1 MCENNRECAEYFKG
15 QKAYRRCFQELLKKW
30 KSYGK
35 AAGRISL
42 KNTSEE
48 EKKAIGGLLGKNF
61 YEENICFSFADFEKS
76 LQKTRY
82 APVEMKKVLE
92 EYFGEEL
99 CTNRGRQE
107 TARREK
113 QEFWERCRSYFREF
127 TETKYFA
134 ESKAPVADANFAGEE
149 NSAALS
155 WLQALISEKKYGYHL
170 LNREYQNNPAQAETL
185 VCNVGQALET
195 LKGME
200 QTGTESPLAV
210 FAAEISGN
218 PHYFDRGTGA
228 GQLLV
233 HGICYLKGGDL
244 PGTAHSWRNLLQN
257 AGVIPDNVSSMLHV
271 YGLRL
276 HRDNGWHPA
285 YEAFCQLGEP
295 CVITMENLRG
305 ITKVQAAGQKVY
317 VVENEMVFT
326 WLLNRVGN
334 QKLTLLCTSGQLRAV
349 ALEVIFLLLDSGADI
364 YYSGDL
370 DPDGLGIA
378 DRLWQRFGDHIHMWR
393 MSEEDYEKS
402 LSGEPIDR
410 LGMAKLEH
418 IRHPLL
424 QKTAAVIRKKA
435 CAGYQEN
442 ILKELLGD
450 IL

>member
-113 QEFWERCRSYFREF
+113 QEFWERCRSYFREA

-185 VCNVGQALET
+185 IRKVGQALET

-393 MSEEDYEKS
+393 MSEEDYGKS

-424 QKTAAVIRKKA
+424 KKTAAVIRKKA

-442 ILKELLGD
+442 ILEELLGD

>member
-48 EKKAIGGLLGKNF
+48 EKKAIGGLLGKTF

-113 QEFWERCRSYFREF
+113 QEFWERCRSYFRES

-155 WLQALISEKKYGYHL
+155 WLQALISEKKYGYYL

-185 VCNVGQALET
+185 VRNVGQALET

-218 PHYFDRGTGA
+218 PHFFDRGTGA
-228 GQLLV
+228 GLLLV
-233 HGICYLKGGDL
+233 HGICYLKGEDF

-305 ITKVQAAGQKVY
+305 ITKVQAAEQKVY

-349 ALEVIFLLLDSGADI
+349 ALEVISLLLDSGADI

-418 IRHPLL
+418 IRNPLL
-424 QKTAAVIRKKA
+424 KKTAAAIRKKA

-442 ILKELLGD
+442 ILEELLGD

>member
-42 KNTSEE
+42 KNASEE
-48 EKKAIGGLLGKNF
+48 ERKAIGGLLGKTF

-113 QEFWERCRSYFREF
+113 QEFWERCRSYFWES

-349 ALEVIFLLLDSGADI
+349 ALEVISLLLDSGADI

-424 QKTAAVIRKKA
+424 KKTAAAIRKKA

-442 ILKELLGD
+442 ILEELLGD

>member
-42 KNTSEE
+42 KNASEE
-48 EKKAIGGLLGKNF
+48 ERKAIGGLLGKTF

-107 TARREK
+107 TARKEK
-113 QEFWERCRSYFREF
+113 QEFWERCRSYFRES

-155 WLQALISEKKYGYHL
+155 WLQALISEKKYGYYL

-185 VCNVGQALET
+185 VRNVGQALET

-233 HGICYLKGGDL
+233 HGICYLKGG
-244 PGTAHSWRNLLQN
+244 R
-257 AGVIPDNVSSMLHV
+257 SS
-271 YGLRL
+271 
-276 HRDNGWHPA
+276 
-285 YEAFCQLGEP
+285 
-295 CVITMENLRG
+295 
-305 ITKVQAAGQKVY
+305 
-317 VVENEMVFT
+317 
-326 WLLNRVGN
+326 GN
-334 QKLTLLCTSGQLRAV
+334 S
-349 ALEVIFLLLDSGADI
+349 S
-364 YYSGDL
+364 
-370 DPDGLGIA
+370 
-378 DRLWQRFGDHIHMWR
+378 
-393 MSEEDYEKS
+393 
-402 LSGEPIDR
+402 
-410 LGMAKLEH
+410 
-418 IRHPLL
+418 
-424 QKTAAVIRKKA
+424 
-435 CAGYQEN
+435 
-442 ILKELLGD
+442 
-450 IL
+450 

>member
-1 MCENNRECAEYFKG
+1 MH
-15 QKAYRRCFQELLKKW
+15 Q
-30 KSYGK
+30 
-35 AAGRISL
+35 
-42 KNTSEE
+42 
-48 EKKAIGGLLGKNF
+48 
-61 YEENICFSFADFEKS
+61 
-76 LQKTRY
+76 
-82 APVEMKKVLE
+82 P
-92 EYFGEEL
+92 
-99 CTNRGRQE
+99 GRQE

-185 VCNVGQALET
+185 VRNVGQALET

-349 ALEVIFLLLDSGADI
+349 ALEVISLLLDSGADI

-378 DRLWQRFGDHIHMWR
+378 DRLWQRFGDRIHIWR

-442 ILKELLGD
+442 ILEELLGD

>member
-1 MCENNRECAEYFKG
+1 MCENNRECAEYFKE

-48 EKKAIGGLLGKNF
+48 EKKAIGGLLGKTF

-92 EYFGEEL
+92 EYFGKEL

-113 QEFWERCRSYFREF
+113 QKFWERCRSYFRES

-185 VCNVGQALET
+185 VRNVGQALET

-349 ALEVIFLLLDSGADI
+349 ALEVISLLLDSGADI

-393 MSEEDYEKS
+393 MSEEDYGKS

-424 QKTAAVIRKKA
+424 KKTAAAIRKKA

-442 ILKELLGD
+442 ILEELLGD